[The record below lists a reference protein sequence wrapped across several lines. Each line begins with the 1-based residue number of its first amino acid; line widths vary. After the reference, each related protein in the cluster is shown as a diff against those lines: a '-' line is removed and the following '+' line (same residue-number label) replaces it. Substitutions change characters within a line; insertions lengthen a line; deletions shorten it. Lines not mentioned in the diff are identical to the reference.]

1 MRIVRTRTPSG
12 GLALALVLI
21 GLALLPAAAANDSID
36 GLLSAFQVTPL
47 GNRPPPP
54 FKLESLDGGAVSLA
68 DVRGRAAMLYFWEST
83 CRYCARE
90 LPSTIEQAH
99 RELREQGLV
108 VLAINLGERRDL
120 VAGWVKS
127 RGVTSTVLLDA
138 NGEAQKSYQIAYTPT
153 VFLVDRQGRLVGKA
167 IGERQWTGDQGQALL
182 RALLAR
188 KS

>member
-1 MRIVRTRTPSG
+1 MRTSSG
-12 GLALALVLI
+12 RLALAFSLI
-21 GLALLPAAAANDSID
+21 GLALLPAAAAENSLDD
-36 GLLSAFQVTPL
+36 LLSAFQVTPL
-47 GNRPPPP
+47 GDQPPAP
-54 FKLESLDGGAVSLA
+54 FRLASLDGTTVSLA

-99 RELREQGLV
+99 RELKDRGLV
-108 VLAINLGERRDL
+108 VLAINLGESRDL

-138 NGEAQKSYQIAYTPT
+138 KNEVQRTYQIAYTPT
-153 VFLVDRQGRLVGKA
+153 VFLVDRQGKLVGKA
-167 IGERQWTGDQGQALL
+167 IGERQWTGEQGKALL

-188 KS
+188 RT